1 MISTWCK
8 IHSFCLLPSLPP
20 ENQPN
25 TQRFIRQTLVRTKA
39 LKSNIR
45 TSAAKN
51 IQDGSIQTAAECDMP
66 DNKPPAIVLPV
77 RHKVVCTILSD
88 SAARLLFASIQTNI
102 LNIKYINTR
111 LGPECI
117 SFPFNQCAFI
127 MHLKMKTLKVEEN
140 HMNFVLG
147 GRMKTE
153 CHSVHICI
161 LIKGICKL

>member
-1 MISTWCK
+1 MSKSVIFYKNNSHYVEMEKPNQTNWRPFCDFSTHFFLIEEDSLPMISTWCK

-25 TQRFIRQTLVRTKA
+25 TQRFICQTLVRTKA

-88 SAARLLFASIQTNI
+88 SATRLFFASIQTN
-102 LNIKYINTR
+102 
-111 LGPECI
+111 
-117 SFPFNQCAFI
+117 
-127 MHLKMKTLKVEEN
+127 TLKYQI
-140 HMNFVLG
+140 HQYQIGPWMYLLPF
-147 GRMKTE
+147 
-153 CHSVHICI
+153 
-161 LIKGICKL
+161 

>member
-1 MISTWCK
+1 MWKWRNQTKPNQMKTFLWLFNTSFSHWGRFLAYNFNVVQ

-88 SAARLLFASIQTNI
+88 SAARLFFASIQTNTP
-102 LNIKYINTR
+102 KYQIHQYQI
-111 LGPECI
+111 GPRMYHL
-117 SFPFNQCAFI
+117 PF
-127 MHLKMKTLKVEEN
+127 
-140 HMNFVLG
+140 
-147 GRMKTE
+147 
-153 CHSVHICI
+153 
-161 LIKGICKL
+161 